1 MAEIAPCKRIQDS
14 LGFWIH
20 AVDSG
25 FFVSGLA
32 SRLRIPVVG
41 GILDSSSKNVPR
53 ILEFRFLYMGR
64 YKCYFKHAFF
74 LIISFEREPATSL
87 GPAHKEQVVCL

>member
-1 MAEIAPCKRIQDS
+1 MAETAPCKRIQDS

-25 FFVSGLA
+25 FFVSGLD
-32 SRLRIPVVG
+32 SGLRIPVFG
-41 GILDSSSKNVPR
+41 GILDSLSKNVPR

-64 YKCYFKHAFF
+64 YKGYFKHAFF
-74 LIISFEREPATSL
+74 IISFEREPATSL
-87 GPAHKEQVVCL
+87 GPAHKV

>member
-1 MAEIAPCKRIQDS
+1 M
-14 LGFWIH
+14 
-20 AVDSG
+20 DSG
-25 FFVSGLA
+25 FFVSGLD
-32 SRLRIPVVG
+32 SGLRISVVG

-74 LIISFEREPATSL
+74 FIISFEREPATSL